1 MENARQISV
10 STMLR
15 RNTVEMVREHKTPL
29 FAAMLMLLIASESWS
44 KLNYEA
50 MIEEALAESGIT
62 LLDWCRV
69 LENTLERHA
78 KR

>member
-1 MENARQISV
+1 MQNARQISV

-15 RNTVEMVREHKTPL
+15 RDTVEMVREHKTPL

-44 KLNYEA
+44 KMKYEE

>member
-44 KLNYEA
+44 KLNYEE
-50 MIEEALAESGIT
+50 MIEEALAESGVT
-62 LLDWCRV
+62 LLDWCKV